1 MPEYLAPG
9 VFVEEVSFQTKSIE
23 GVGTT
28 TTGFVGP
35 TRYGPLDIEPD
46 IITSLVEF
54 ERTYGGREQL
64 VYLGEPM
71 DNYMWH
77 GVRSFFE
84 EGGTRLYISRV
95 YTPPAGSEDDDG
107 DSASDPMRGHASGAF
122 VTSPSPLTIYSRFP
136 GAAGDARVT
145 LTLKAGQNVLVNDG
159 GAPAVRSMLPRDV
172 VWLRSKSGVAT
183 SPPAVTSPP
192 TGPAVGFYLALY
204 DPSSDSWRFSDTG
217 DDFATAAL
225 KLSDLLPA
233 NWELRIVTVTVNVDP
248 LASSTGEF
256 VVADLPLDPQHQR
269 GGSPDSLFAYFAEQ
283 PANQSRART
292 LPLLLRDADVAT
304 LGTGLDVLNAL
315 FEVAPDVQ
323 TALTNPASSA
333 ADRSLSMVMTGG
345 SDGLRPEADE
355 YEGEVD
361 PVTDRKTG
369 LMQFEDLDDIAIV
382 AAPGS
387 TFGYDDAGY
396 QPTAQT
402 IIHLLIDHC
411 ERMRYRIAVIDSG
424 DDQAIADVRA
434 MRAQLDSSYAA
445 LYYPWIRILDPLSQQ
460 EIYVPPSGSV
470 CGIYARNDINRAV
483 YKAPANEV
491 VNLALGFERFLNKA
505 QQEVLNPEGIN
516 CFRYFEGRGMRL
528 WGARTISSDPE
539 WKYVNL
545 RRYFAFLEHSIDK
558 GTQWAVFEPNG
569 PLLWANLRRAVQEFL
584 LGQFQNGALLGDKPE
599 QAYFV
604 RCDRSTMSQDD
615 LDNGRLVCL
624 VGVATLK
631 PAEFVIFRIGQWTAD
646 STN

>member
-46 IITSLVEF
+46 IVTSLVEF

-64 VYLGEPM
+64 VYDGDPM
-71 DNYMWH
+71 DNWMWH

-95 YTPPAGSEDDDG
+95 YSPP
-107 DSASDPMRGHASGAF
+107 DSDSPMPGHSVGAF
-122 VTSPSPLTIYSRFP
+122 ATSPSPLTIYSRFP

-159 GAPAVRSMLPRDV
+159 GAPGVRSMLPRDV
-172 VWLRSKSGVAT
+172 VWLRSKGTAPVTSPSLT
-183 SPPAVTSPP
+183 SPPSAPM
-192 TGPAVGFYLALY
+192 AGFYLALY
-204 DPSSDSWRFSDTG
+204 DPSSDSWRFSNTG
-217 DDFATAAL
+217 DDFSTASL
-225 KLSDLLPA
+225 QLSDLLPTTS
-233 NWELRIVTVTVNVDP
+233 WKLRVVTVTVNVDP

-256 VVADLPLDPQHQR
+256 VVADLPLDKDHQR
-269 GGSPDSLFAYFAEQ
+269 SGSPDSLFAYFAEQ
-283 PANQSRART
+283 PANQSKART
-292 LPLLLRDADVAT
+292 LPLVLLDAEVEA
-304 LGTGLDVLNAL
+304 LGTGLDVLNSL
-315 FEVAPDVQ
+315 FDAEPSVR
-323 TALTNPASSA
+323 TALTTLTSA
-333 ADRSLSMVMTGG
+333 DADRSLWMVMTGG
-345 SDGLRPEADE
+345 SDGERPGADE

-361 PVTDRKTG
+361 PETDRKTG

-387 TFGYDDAGY
+387 TFGYEDAGW

-411 ERMRYRIAVIDSG
+411 ERMRYRIGVIDCG

-460 EIYVPPSGSV
+460 EIYATRSPRTSTAST
-470 CGIYARNDINRAV
+470 
-483 YKAPANEV
+483 
-491 VNLALGFERFLNKA
+491 
-505 QQEVLNPEGIN
+505 
-516 CFRYFEGRGMRL
+516 RG
-528 WGARTISSDPE
+528 P
-539 WKYVNL
+539 
-545 RRYFAFLEHSIDK
+545 RR
-558 GTQWAVFEPNG
+558 
-569 PLLWANLRRAVQEFL
+569 R
-584 LGQFQNGALLGDKPE
+584 
-599 QAYFV
+599 
-604 RCDRSTMSQDD
+604 
-615 LDNGRLVCL
+615 
-624 VGVATLK
+624 
-631 PAEFVIFRIGQWTAD
+631 
-646 STN
+646 